1 MFRVVVAGSRSF
13 QDKELLFSKLDF
25 FLQNRK
31 PEEIEI
37 VSGTARGAD
46 TMGEKYAQ
54 ARGLKVKRFPAE
66 WDRFGKSAGYR
77 RNEQMVTYADALVAF
92 WDGHSP
98 GTRHMI
104 SLCKKKG
111 MPMRVVVQKKT
122 PDKAMKPDKT
132 PDKG

>member
-1 MFRVVVAGSRSF
+1 MFRVVVTGSRGF

-54 ARGLKVKRFPAE
+54 VRGLKVKRFPAE

-77 RNEQMVTYADALVAF
+77 RNEGWMQNLLPGMKKYLPWLAEADSQALKYTCRCLDDAYNGF
-92 WDGHSP
+92 FKSGRGFP
-98 GTRHMI
+98 
-104 SLCKKKG
+104 KFNK
-111 MPMRVVVQKKT
+111 
-122 PDKAMKPDKT
+122 
-132 PDKG
+132 